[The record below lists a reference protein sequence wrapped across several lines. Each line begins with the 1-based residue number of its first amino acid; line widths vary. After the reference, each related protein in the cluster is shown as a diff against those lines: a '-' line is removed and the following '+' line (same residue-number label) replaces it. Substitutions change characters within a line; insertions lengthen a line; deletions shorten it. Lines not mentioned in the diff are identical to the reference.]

1 MADAA
6 NSMKR
11 FYQTAATVPV
21 DGGHGVRL
29 DGRPVRTPGGAPLV
43 VPNAAL
49 AQAIAEEWNRQGD
62 RIDPR
67 SMALTGLANAAIDRI
82 APNTAAF
89 AAELARFGESD
100 LLCYRAD
107 APSTL
112 VERQSERWDPP
123 LAWARRRFD
132 VDFELVEGVMHRPQ
146 PDSTIARLRK
156 AVEAQGPFEL
166 AGFSPLVTISGS
178 LVLALAL
185 AENAIDP
192 GSAWDAATLD
202 EQWQIEQWGEDAEA
216 LRALESRR
224 AEFDAANRL
233 LKML

>member
-1 MADAA
+1 MFDGSAPYW
-6 NSMKR
+6 SLPS
-11 FYQTAATVPV
+11 TAWPV
-21 DGGHGVRL
+21 L
-29 DGRPVRTPGGAPLV
+29 STP
-43 VPNAAL
+43 
-49 AQAIAEEWNRQGD
+49 
-62 RIDPR
+62 
-67 SMALTGLANAAIDRI
+67 
-82 APNTAAF
+82 AF
-89 AAELARFGESD
+89 AAVR
-100 LLCYRAD
+100 
-107 APSTL
+107 
-112 VERQSERWDPP
+112 
-123 LAWARRRFD
+123 
-132 VDFELVEGVMHRPQ
+132 LVEGVMHRPQ